1 MQQIYV
7 KPIVRGYPFAF
18 SLRFVDA
25 AGEPIPGFDL
35 SAASR
40 VRGEFRRS
48 VEDNGTP
55 YAAVDTAVA
64 GTLIVVDANTI
75 ALTISAANTANFAT
89 KAAWV
94 DFARLDGGVWSLI
107 PVRIAWPVEDPVT
120 NPPA

>member
-35 SAASR
+35 STASR
-40 VRGEFRRS
+40 VRGEFRKS
-48 VEDNGTP
+48 AEDSGTP
-55 YAAVDTAVA
+55 YAVVDTVG
-64 GTLIVVDANTI
+64 GTLSVVDANTI
-75 ALTISAANTANFAT
+75 ALTISAANTANFVT
-89 KAAWV
+89 KAAWI
-94 DFARLDGGVWSLI
+94 DFARLDGSVWSLV